1 MKKKILCLLLALL
14 VINLSFPYVTWAAT
28 EGTCGAE
35 DGESNITWG
44 FDDASGTLTISGSGE
59 MKDYDSS
66 NTTPWYEHIDKIKS
80 VTITSGVKS
89 IGKYAFCSCS
99 NLTSVTIPEGV
110 TKIGDSAFEGCTSLQ
125 SVNIPENVTRIR
137 YKTFKDCKS
146 LTSVTIPN
154 SVTQIEI
161 FAFENCTSLTSMTI
175 PNGVTQIEYQAF
187 KNCTNLESVTISD
200 SVKYIGGDAFYGT
213 KWLDQQREQNG
224 PLVVVNNILIDGKKA
239 SGEVSIPEGV
249 TKIGDFAFEGCDN
262 LTSVTI
268 PDSVT
273 FIGRSAFEGCR
284 KLISA
289 SIPSS
294 VTSTGDSIFKNC
306 TSLELVNIPAS
317 VNVIWPATFL
327 NCTSL
332 KSVTIPASVEIIN
345 NLAFY
350 GCTSLQ
356 SVTIPKSV
364 KYIRVQAFR
373 ECKSLTSVTIPAT
386 VTEIGNSVFE
396 VCNSLETVFYNN
408 EGPNIESA
416 GIPAQTARIAYK
428 VNDHQ
433 DEPDTKTQVTLVS
446 TSKDVTIK
454 CNAMGEGY
462 GTPDNQTAGLEKK
475 VTITHYWDDGTV
487 TKEPTCTE
495 AGSKKLTCTVCNT
508 TEEETIEAGH
518 KFSPEW
524 SSNDTHHWHKCSV
537 CPEKQ
542 NEDQHTFEQ
551 KSDENEHWEEC
562 TTCKR
567 EKNREAHTFS
577 QEWNSDGTHHW
588 HECSVCHEKQNE
600 DQHTFEQKSNEDEHW
615 KVCTTCKREKNR
627 KAHTF
632 SQEWNSDGEYH
643 WHECECGA
651 GRDKEGHKSKWE
663 HNSAEHWKVCSICKK
678 ETDKASHSFSKVI
691 FAPTEDKLGGTKY
704 TCTCGYEY
712 WKDFTRSN
720 MATQTLMPDEEE
732 IYLYCERNGLMVKAE
747 VDVGGKK
754 LTVFLLDPLGVLKKN
769 DSDVLG
775 ISVTYIKEGSA
786 RYDELMSQLDG
797 DYPIEHINFFEVH
810 PMVNGKTKEGAIDS
824 FYMMYEIPEG
834 WDESDLE
841 MILVRDGD
849 DQEFDEKVLEIN
861 GKKYLVMWKNHF
873 SPYAMIDKLTD
884 EEKAALIAH
893 QVESIDSPNSDES
906 KDNSKYLASQV
917 KTGDNSMSTV
927 LMSTAMLITSG
938 LFLEV
943 CIKRKRFCYK
953 ILTD

>member
-80 VTITSGVKS
+80 VTITLGVKS

-187 KNCTNLESVTISD
+187 KNCTNLESVTIPD

-224 PLVVVNNILIDGKKA
+224 PLVVVNNILIDGKKT

-249 TKIGDFAFEGCDN
+249 TKIGGSAFEGCDN
-262 LTSVTI
+262 LTSVNI

-273 FIGRSAFEGCR
+273 SIGRSAFKGCR
-284 KLISA
+284 KLTSA
-289 SIPSS
+289 IIHSN
-294 VTSTGDSIFKNC
+294 VTSTGESAFENC
-306 TSLELVNIPAS
+306 TSLESVTIPAS
-317 VNVIWPATFL
+317 VKVIDIATFE

-332 KSVTIPASVEIIN
+332 KSVTIPASVNVIN
-345 NLAFY
+345 NLAFK

-373 ECKSLTSVTIPAT
+373 ECTSLTSVTIPKS
-386 VTEIGNSVFE
+386 VTSIGNNAFE
-396 VCNSLETVFYNN
+396 GCNSLETVFYFKEKTYSNVTF
-408 EGPNIESA
+408 
-416 GIPAQTARIAYK
+416 PAEVARIAYK
-428 VNDHQ
+428 VNDEQ
-433 DEPDTKTQVTLVS
+433 DELDTKTQVTLVS

-454 CNAMGEGY
+454 CNAMGDGY
-462 GTPDNQTAGLEKK
+462 EITENSTTSAPEK
-475 VTITHYWDDGTV
+475 VTIAHDWDDGTV
-487 TKEPTCTE
+487 KKEPTCTV
-495 AGSKKLTCTVCNT
+495 AGSKELKCTVCNET
-508 TEEETIEAGH
+508 KTETIEAGH
-518 KFSPEW
+518 KFSPKW
-524 SSNDTHHWHKCSV
+524 SSNDTHHWHECSV

-542 NEDQHTFEQ
+542 NEDQHTF
-551 KSDENEHWEEC
+551 K
-562 TTCKR
+562 
-567 EKNREAHTFS
+567 
-577 QEWNSDGTHHW
+577 
-588 HECSVCHEKQNE
+588 
-600 DQHTFEQKSNEDEHW
+600 QKSNEDEHW
-615 KVCTTCKREKNR
+615 KE
-627 KAHTF
+627 
-632 SQEWNSDGEYH
+632 
-643 WHECECGA
+643 
-651 GRDKEGHKSKWE
+651 
-663 HNSAEHWKVCSICKK
+663 CSICKK

-691 FAPTEDKLGGTKY
+691 FAPTEDKIGGTKC
-704 TCTCGYEY
+704 TCTDCGYEY
-712 WKDFTRSN
+712 WKDFTRGN
-720 MATQTLMPDEEE
+720 MATQTLMPDGEE
-732 IYLYCERNGLMVKAE
+732 IYLYCARNGLMVKAE
-747 VDVGGKK
+747 VDVGGGKK
-754 LTVFLLDPLGVLKKN
+754 LTVFLLDPLRVLKKK

-775 ISVTYIKEGSA
+775 ISVTYVEKGLA

-797 DYPIEHINFFEVH
+797 DYPIEHINFFEVC
-810 PMVNGKTKEGAIDS
+810 PIVNEYSIGGELDS
-824 FYMMYEIPEG
+824 VYMMYEIPEG

-861 GKKYLVMWKNHF
+861 GKKYLAMWKNHF

-884 EEKAALIAH
+884 EKKAALIAH